1 MMASLNKLVSIL
13 KSDEGL
19 ISVEYGVLLTGVTA
33 LALVVVAE
41 LTGASGS
48 VSVKLKSLLDEVQT
62 KLALPTT

>member
-48 VSVKLKSLLDEVQT
+48 VSVKLKSLLDEVET